1 MPGKQ
6 RIDLFCLCWNDARM
20 LPYFFQHYD
29 PIVDR
34 YFIYDNGST
43 DGSLELLENHGR
55 VEITHFDTPG
65 DSFVEEECRLGDTMW
80 QNSDA
85 DWVIV
90 TDIDEH
96 IYHPR
101 LLAYL
106 QQCADEGITAIR
118 TVGYEMVW
126 DRFPSGDGP
135 LYELV
140 PDGTR
145 SVGHDRLCIFNPK
158 ELTGTNY
165 APGRHTA
172 DPTGHVVWPAYREV
186 LLLHFK
192 HLGLDYLVARSA
204 ELLKGLKSKDIK
216 SGWGIHY
223 TWSEA
228 KIAEKWQ
235 ELRDHSGPVPG
246 LGSLKHIDPADIVRD
261 ERIIAQSGLFDK
273 EWYLIAYPDVAEAG
287 VDPVEHY
294 DAHGW
299 REGRRPNFY
308 FDPEW
313 YCQNYPEMLTE
324 GRNPLCDYVERGEK
338 MDTWPSPLFHT
349 DWYRTRYKLS
359 ADESPL
365 RHYLTRRSSTT
376 VSPVPDFDVE
386 EYCRKHPAIV
396 AAGID
401 PFEDHVNGPIRL
413 PRKPRKSRQAQRI
426 SAANRT

>member
-6 RIDLFCLCWNDARM
+6 KIDLYCLCWNDARM
-20 LPYFFQHYD
+20 LPYFFRHYD

-34 YFIYDNGST
+34 YFVYDNGST
-43 DGSLELLENHGR
+43 DGSIALLENHGR
-55 VEITHFDTPG
+55 VQITHFDTPG

-85 DWVIV
+85 DWVII

-101 LLAYL
+101 LLAHL

-118 TVGYEMVW
+118 SVGYEMVS
-126 DRFPSGDGP
+126 DSFPNGDCP

-140 PDGTR
+140 PTGVR

-158 ELTGTNY
+158 QLTGTNY

-172 DPTGHVVWPAYREV
+172 EPTGHVVWPAYREI

-192 HLGLDYLVARSA
+192 NLGLDYLVVRSA
-204 ELLKGLKSKDIK
+204 ELLKGLKPKDIK
-216 SGWGIHY
+216 RKWGIHY

-235 ELRDHSGPVPG
+235 ELSDHSGAVPG
-246 LGSLKHIDPADIVRD
+246 LGSLKHMDPADFVRD
-261 ERIIAQSGLFDK
+261 ERIIAQSGLFDA
-273 EWYLIAYPDVAEAG
+273 EWYLLTYRDVAAAG

-294 DAHGW
+294 GAHGW
-299 REGRRPNFY
+299 QESRRPNYY
-308 FDPEW
+308 FDPQW
-313 YCQNYPEMLTE
+313 YCEHYPEVLAE

-338 MDTWPSPLFHT
+338 MDAWPSPLFHT
-349 DWYRTRYKLS
+349 GWYRTRYQLS

-365 RHYLTRRSSTT
+365 RHYLTRRSSGT

-386 EYCRKHPAIV
+386 EYCRSHPGIV
-396 AAGID
+396 AAGAD
-401 PFEDHVNGPIRL
+401 PFEEHVARPTKL
-413 PRKPRKSRQAQRI
+413 PRKSQQLTKT
-426 SAANRT
+426 SAVKRT